1 MPLYRIEATLGES
14 AETRIVEAKTEA
26 GALKHAA
33 KRYMSAAMTFIRS
46 AEQIKVMAAL
56 VAEGVKVETTDAE

>member
-33 KRYMSAAMTFIRS
+33 KKYLSAESIRS
-46 AEQIKVMAAL
+46 AEQMKVMAAL
-56 VAEGVKVETTDAE
+56 VAEGVRVETTDAE

>member
-33 KRYMSAAMTFIRS
+33 KRYLSAEIIRS